1 MDLSRK
7 ILSDIIVHNKYSK
20 YIPELERR
28 ETWEELVTR
37 NKDMH
42 IEKFPELRDRIE
54 SAYKFVYEK
63 KVLPSMRSLQFA
75 GKPIALNNS
84 RIFNCAYLPMDHYKS
99 FSETMYL
106 LLSGCGVGYSVQ
118 FSHISKLPEIKK
130 PIKSKRYIV
139 EDSIIGWAEAVRM
152 LMKSYFTGGP
162 KPTFDF
168 RDIRPKGALLITAGG
183 KAPGPAPLKKC
194 LFDIEQILESKQ
206 DGEQLKSIECHSI
219 LCHIADSVLAGGIR
233 RSAMIALFSFDDE
246 DMIGAKSGNWFEL
259 NPHFARANNSAV
271 IVRNRI
277 KKKEFNLFWERIKAS
292 RAGEPGISWT
302 NNPEYGFNPCHE
314 ISLRPYSFC
323 NLVEINGSD
332 ITSEADYYERCKV
345 ASFIATLQ
353 ASYTDFVY
361 LRSVWKEHT
370 DKDALIGVGI
380 TGVAS
385 NTIQK
390 EWIRFGADAVKR
402 VNAETAEVINIKQ
415 AARTT
420 TIKPSGTTSLVLGS
434 SSGIHAWHNDYYLRS
449 VRIGKTEALYTY
461 LSIHHPE
468 IVEDELFKPNEIAVI
483 SLPIKAPG
491 NSTYRTES
499 AIDFL
504 ERVKLYNIEW
514 VREGHNSGPNN
525 NNVSATVN
533 VKDDEWDAVGNWMWL
548 NREYYSGISVMP
560 YDGGTYKQTP
570 FTDIT
575 DKQYNEYAKHVHDI
589 DITKVIELENNT
601 NLVGELA
608 CANGSCEI

>member
-1 MDLSRK
+1 MDVSRK
-7 ILSDIIVHNKYSK
+7 ILSDIIVHNKYAK
-20 YIPELERR
+20 YLPQLERR

-37 NKDMH
+37 NKEMH
-42 IEKFPELRDRIE
+42 IEKFPELKEQIE
-54 SAYKFVYEK
+54 NAYKFVYEK

-183 KAPGPAPLKKC
+183 KAPGPGPLKKC

-206 DGEQLKSIECHSI
+206 DGDQLTSIECHSI

-323 NLVEINGSD
+323 KLVEINGSD
-332 ITSEADYYERCKV
+332 IESESDYYQRCRV

-353 ASYTDFVY
+353 ASYTDFGY
-361 LRSVWKEHT
+361 LRSAWK
-370 DKDALIGVGI
+370 
-380 TGVAS
+380 
-385 NTIQK
+385 
-390 EWIRFGADAVKR
+390 
-402 VNAETAEVINIKQ
+402 
-415 AARTT
+415 
-420 TIKPSGTTSLVLGS
+420 
-434 SSGIHAWHNDYYLRS
+434 
-449 VRIGKTEALYTY
+449 
-461 LSIHHPE
+461 
-468 IVEDELFKPNEIAVI
+468 
-483 SLPIKAPG
+483 
-491 NSTYRTES
+491 
-499 AIDFL
+499 
-504 ERVKLYNIEW
+504 
-514 VREGHNSGPNN
+514 
-525 NNVSATVN
+525 
-533 VKDDEWDAVGNWMWL
+533 
-548 NREYYSGISVMP
+548 
-560 YDGGTYKQTP
+560 
-570 FTDIT
+570 
-575 DKQYNEYAKHVHDI
+575 
-589 DITKVIELENNT
+589 
-601 NLVGELA
+601 
-608 CANGSCEI
+608 